1 MVNFEFINRL
11 LKRKSKVIPKP
22 PEVYA
27 VGTGTFVGEML
38 VYCKKDMENY
48 YFLSIPKNVNRI
60 IPIDKF
66 DFAIEHKIAEFA
78 HKLPKLV
85 YKICAKQYQYNE
97 STSVSKDKQTK

>member
-27 VGTGTFVGEML
+27 VGTGTYVGEML
-38 VYCKKDMENY
+38 VYCKKDIDNY
-48 YFLSIPKNVNRI
+48 YFLSIPKNINRI
-60 IPIDKF
+60 IPIEKF
-66 DFAIEHKIAEFA
+66 DYAIEHKIAEFA
-78 HKLPKLV
+78 HKLPKPV

-97 STSVSKDKQTK
+97 VNSNSKEKQTK